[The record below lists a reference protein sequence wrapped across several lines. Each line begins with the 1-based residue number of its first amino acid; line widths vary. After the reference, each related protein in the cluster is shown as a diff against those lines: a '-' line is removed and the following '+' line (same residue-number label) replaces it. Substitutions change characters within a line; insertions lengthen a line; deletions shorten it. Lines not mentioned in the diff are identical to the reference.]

1 MNSNIIEKNYT
12 RKKWK
17 FLRFFFGVFYRIGI
31 VHWKQYNVFR
41 WYWNRKSI
49 SFSFHL
55 TKQDSAS
62 SGGCAFYGMIGFAFK
77 MMKMLR
83 NYLKIFDV
91 VIGVVVWFLCRK
103 FAEFLITILGCL
115 ISIWLKAPFSF
126 LLNHHKSMENPLV
139 CDSLAVF
146 WLQTTN
152 SMFRS

>member
-1 MNSNIIEKNYT
+1 MRKITLEKNES
-12 RKKWK
+12 
-17 FLRFFFGVFYRIGI
+17 FFGFFSAFSI

-62 SGGCAFYGMIGFAFK
+62 SIGGCAFYGMIGFAFK
-77 MMKMLR
+77 MMKMFEKLSQDFWR
-83 NYLKIFDV
+83 CNWCGSGFCAGNLPN
-91 VIGVVVWFLCRK
+91 
-103 FAEFLITILGCL
+103 FLITNLGCL

-139 CDSLAVF
+139 CVLLAVF